1 MPDGKYQVRYHSLFH
16 TDVVSAA
23 NWYDRHK
30 VGLGV
35 KFLESVETAPSNWQ
49 QIPIGVL
56 LLITVCGTGRFPDF
70 HSSSS
75 TTFESLRF
83 LFLV

>member
-1 MPDGKYQVRYHSLFH
+1 MPDGEYEVRYHPLFH
-16 TDVVSAA
+16 VDVVS
-23 NWYDRHK
+23 
-30 VGLGV
+30 V
-35 KFLESVETAPSNWQ
+35 
-49 QIPIGVL
+49 PIGVL